1 MKPIKLAAAAAAL
14 ALALPGFTAPA
25 LADYPNMT
33 LRMAHPLP
41 ETWPAASWDGW
52 WAEEV
57 TRRSGGAIQIEV
69 FWAGQIG
76 GMTEIKSLVSAGAV
90 DIGVFAQAVHAEE
103 LPLASVSAGL
113 LNRVSADPRTAHE
126 LAGQMFATDP
136 IRADLARHNLHILK
150 WTVPSTYTLQCN
162 RPVNSLADLR
172 GLRVRAVG
180 GAYVP
185 IWMESY
191 GIVPTRIQ
199 APEIREG
206 LTRGSLDCNFG
217 PIEWATFSG
226 FETAAP
232 YWSDINTGSFTTFQL
247 YVNNRQWESW
257 PENVRA
263 LMTEVAREAMER
275 DQEALPELAQAA
287 IDAYMAAGGQLVELA
302 DMDALAAAS
311 PDMIAIWAERMEAA
325 GQGDAVAEL
334 VPLMRAAE
342 ASFGN

>member
-1 MKPIKLAAAAAAL
+1 MIRSSGLAAGALLL
-14 ALALPGFTAPA
+14 ALAAPA
-25 LADYPNMT
+25 MADYPNMS

-41 ETWPAASWDGW
+41 ETWPAAEWDKW

-57 TRRSGGAIQIEV
+57 ERRSDGAIRIEV

-76 GMTEIKSLVSAGAV
+76 GLTEIKSLVSAGAV
-90 DIGVFAQAVHAEE
+90 DLGVFAQAVHAEE

-113 LNRVSADPRTAHE
+113 LNRVSADPRTAHD
-126 LAGQMFATDP
+126 LAGNMFATDV
-136 IRADLARHNLHILK
+136 IREDLGRHNLHVLK

-162 RPVNSLADLR
+162 RPVTEMADLR

-185 IWMESY
+185 IWMESF
-191 GIVPTRIQ
+191 GIVPTRVQ

-206 LTRGSLDCNFG
+206 LTRGTLDCNFG

-247 YVNNRQWESW
+247 YVNRAQWESW
-257 PENVRA
+257 PENVRD
-263 LMTEVAREAMER
+263 LMTEVAVEAMER
-275 DQEALPELAQAA
+275 DQDALPEVAA
-287 IDAYMAAGGQLVELA
+287 AAVEAYEAAGGQLVELA
-302 DMDALAAAS
+302 DMEALAAAS
-311 PDMIAIWAERMEAA
+311 PDMIAIWADRMA
-325 GQGDAVAEL
+325 GAHPDAVEAL
-334 VPLMRAAE
+334 VPLMRAAAE
-342 ASFGN
+342 SFAE

>member
-1 MKPIKLAAAAAAL
+1 MRRLSGLAAGAL
-14 ALALPGFTAPA
+14 ALTLAVPA
-25 LADYPNMT
+25 LADYPQMS

-41 ETWPAASWDGW
+41 ETWPAAEWDKW

-57 TRRSGGAIQIEV
+57 TRRSDGAIRIEV

-76 GMTEIKSLVSAGAV
+76 GLTEIKSLVSAGAV
-90 DIGVFAQAVHAEE
+90 DLGVFAQAVHAEE

-113 LNRVSADPRTAHE
+113 LNRVSADPRTGHE
-126 LAGQMFATDP
+126 LAGQMYATDP
-136 IRADLARHNLHILK
+136 VRDDLARHNLHVLK

-162 RPVNSLADLR
+162 QPINAKADLQ

-191 GIVPTRIQ
+191 GIVPTRVQ

-206 LTRGSLDCNFG
+206 LTRGTLDCNFG

-247 YVNNRQWESW
+247 YVNRAQWESW
-257 PENVRA
+257 PENVRS
-263 LMTEVAREAMER
+263 LMTEVAQEAMER
-275 DQEALPELAQAA
+275 DQDALEEVAA
-287 IDAYMAAGGQLVELA
+287 AAVAAYEAAGGQLVALSDMA
-302 DMDALAAAS
+302 DFEAAS

-325 GQGDAVAEL
+325 GHADAVAEL

-342 ASFGN
+342 GSFTD

>member
-14 ALALPGFTAPA
+14 ALTLPAFTAPA
-25 LADYPNMT
+25 LADYPNIT

-57 TRRSGGAIQIEV
+57 TRRSGGAIRIET

-76 GMTEIKSLVSAGAV
+76 GLTEIMSLVSAGAV
-90 DIGVFAQAVHAEE
+90 DLGVFAQAVHAEE

-113 LNRVSADPRTAHE
+113 LNRVSANPRTAHE
-126 LAGQMFATDP
+126 LAGQMYATDS

-162 RPVNSLADLR
+162 RPINSTADLR

-247 YVNNRQWESW
+247 YVNNAQWESW

-275 DQEALPELAQAA
+275 DQDALPELAAA
-287 IDAYMAAGGQLVELA
+287 AVEAYEAAGGQLVALQ
-302 DMDALAAAS
+302 DMDTLAEAS

-325 GQGDAVAEL
+325 GRGDAVAEL
-334 VPLMRAAE
+334 VPLMREAE
-342 ASFGN
+342 ASFAD